1 MYDSN
6 FVFCDKHKLLKN
18 YYSLSRCARKKD
30 KNRNKTKKKHTH
42 TNNKEANKNNSKREC
57 GKKPVKENMTD
68 KTLSTYTYFELEIP
82 RDK

>member
-1 MYDSN
+1 MIQILFFVTSIN
-6 FVFCDKHKLLKN
+6 FSKITTHFLDALEKKRKTEIKL
-18 YYSLSRCARKKD
+18 
-30 KNRNKTKKKHTH
+30 KKKHTH